1 MPVSKRLLHV
11 EDDED
16 IQMIARMALVD
27 LGGFDLLQCASG
39 AEAVAQ
45 AAAFA
50 PDLLLLDYMMPGMN
64 GLTGLAAMKKLQ
76 QDKPVAILSGTAP
89 RAVAEQALGEGAA
102 GFLPK
107 TMSTKSLVA
116 AVHFMAAGEIYAPI
130 SMMTERDPAPT
141 TVAGA
146 QLTPRELE
154 VLKLLCRGMAN
165 KEIARDL
172 DLQEPTVKLHVKTL
186 YRKIDAKNRT
196 HAAMIAKEAGF
207 A

>member
-64 GLTGLAAMKKLQ
+64 GMATLQALRRLPGLAGVPAVFM
-76 QDKPVAILSGTAP
+76 TAKTL
-89 RAVAEQALGEGAA
+89 AVTPDE
-102 GFLPK
+102 
-107 TMSTKSLVA
+107 
-116 AVHFMAAGEIYAPI
+116 MAANVVVGVIGKPF
-130 SMMTERDPAPT
+130 DPVSLPDRI
-141 TVAGA
+141 G
-146 QLTPRELE
+146 RF
-154 VLKLLCRGMAN
+154 
-165 KEIARDL
+165 
-172 DLQEPTVKLHVKTL
+172 LQ
-186 YRKIDAKNRT
+186 
-196 HAAMIAKEAGF
+196 GG
-207 A
+207 

>member
-64 GLTGLAAMKKLQ
+64 GMATLQALRRLPGLAGVPAVFM
-76 QDKPVAILSGTAP
+76 TAKTL
-89 RAVAEQALGEGAA
+89 AVTPDE
-102 GFLPK
+102 
-107 TMSTKSLVA
+107 
-116 AVHFMAAGEIYAPI
+116 MAANGVVGVIGKPF
-130 SMMTERDPAPT
+130 DPVSLPDRI
-141 TVAGA
+141 G
-146 QLTPRELE
+146 RF
-154 VLKLLCRGMAN
+154 
-165 KEIARDL
+165 
-172 DLQEPTVKLHVKTL
+172 LQ
-186 YRKIDAKNRT
+186 
-196 HAAMIAKEAGF
+196 GG
-207 A
+207 